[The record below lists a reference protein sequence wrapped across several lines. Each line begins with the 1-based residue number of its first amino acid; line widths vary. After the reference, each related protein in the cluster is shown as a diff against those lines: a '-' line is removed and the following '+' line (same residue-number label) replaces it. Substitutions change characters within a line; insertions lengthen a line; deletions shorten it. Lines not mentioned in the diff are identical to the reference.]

1 MKVTITPKEMQM
13 LERTWMART
22 GVPSALLME
31 HAAQGIVEALLRH
44 VPATARVL
52 FLCGPG
58 NNGGD
63 GFAAARLWQRQGG
76 QSLLWEPRMVL
87 SRDALLNRDLA
98 LAAQVK
104 ITRMEDVFPPESD
117 ADATF
122 GCPADYPDAVV
133 DALFGTG
140 LSHAIVDDEFLRAI
154 AAVNG
159 LRETG
164 VPVIAADIPSGI
176 DGLTGEVRGMALHAD
191 ETVCFH
197 RIKPGLLLGE
207 GPAHAGKITMKD
219 ILIPAEEGDVSG
231 YQLLEEKD
239 IFDLIPPRPVDCHK
253 GTFGR
258 TVLLVGSPGMAG
270 AAAFCAKACVIA
282 GAGLTTILCRE
293 SLLHTLQVLC
303 PEAMCLPLPEE
314 DGALLPEAADIARKA
329 LSRADAACVGC
340 GLGRTEDLLPLMEVF
355 RMAPCPVVWDADA
368 LYLLSRQPETFPL
381 KEADVITPH
390 WVEGLRLLG
399 ESDAAEDLKPLEMLE
414 QLHELLGCT
423 VLLKQPRTLI
433 TDGITTCINTEASP
447 ALAKGGSGDV
457 LAGVIT
463 ALMARGTL
471 SSVHAAAL
479 GALIHGLAGQR
490 VALQYGENCLTP
502 QRLIEALRVR

>member
-133 DALFGTG
+133 DALFGTW

-219 ILIPAEEGDVSG
+219 TIT
-231 YQLLEEKD
+231 K
-239 IFDLIPPRPVDCHK
+239 HK
-253 GTFGR
+253 
-258 TVLLVGSPGMAG
+258 
-270 AAAFCAKACVIA
+270 
-282 GAGLTTILCRE
+282 
-293 SLLHTLQVLC
+293 
-303 PEAMCLPLPEE
+303 
-314 DGALLPEAADIARKA
+314 
-329 LSRADAACVGC
+329 
-340 GLGRTEDLLPLMEVF
+340 
-355 RMAPCPVVWDADA
+355 
-368 LYLLSRQPETFPL
+368 
-381 KEADVITPH
+381 ITPFNF
-390 WVEGLRLLG
+390 
-399 ESDAAEDLKPLEMLE
+399 
-414 QLHELLGCT
+414 
-423 VLLKQPRTLI
+423 I
-433 TDGITTCINTEASP
+433 
-447 ALAKGGSGDV
+447 
-457 LAGVIT
+457 
-463 ALMARGTL
+463 
-471 SSVHAAAL
+471 
-479 GALIHGLAGQR
+479 
-490 VALQYGENCLTP
+490 
-502 QRLIEALRVR
+502 